1 MHYKIGVTG
10 VLNWHETYTLL

>member
-1 MHYKIGVTG
+1 MHYQIGVTG